1 MPKVDLQ
8 AIPQTNAT
16 GYPAHLADVVQQRWY
31 RRLSPATGLTDF
43 GASHVV
49 LKPGA
54 WSAQRHW
61 HECEDELLVIIA
73 GTAVLVDDTG
83 RTPLVAGDVAA
94 FPKNDGNGHCLVNES
109 DADCVFL
116 VIGKSVNGPC
126 HYPDV
131 DMRELGGGDK
141 RRKDGTPFSR

>member
-8 AIPQTNAT
+8 AVPQTNAT
-16 GYPAHLADVVQQRWY
+16 GYPEHLADVVQDRWY

-61 HECEDELLVIIA
+61 HEQEDELLVMISGSA
-73 GTAVLVDDTG
+73 TLVDDAG

-94 FPKNDGNGHCLVNES
+94 FPKNDGNGHCLINES
-109 DADCVFL
+109 DADCVFVVL
-116 VIGKSVNGPC
+116 GKSANGPC

-131 DMRELGGGDK
+131 DMHEYGRGDK
-141 RRKDGTPFSR
+141 RRKGGGRF